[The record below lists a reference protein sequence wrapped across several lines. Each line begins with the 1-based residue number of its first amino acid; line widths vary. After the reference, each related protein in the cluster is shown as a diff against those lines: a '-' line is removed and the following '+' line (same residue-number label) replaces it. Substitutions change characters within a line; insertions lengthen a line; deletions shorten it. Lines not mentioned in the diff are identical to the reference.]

1 MTFFKPLPRWLT
13 RPVSVLIVI
22 AWAASMAVLVNR
34 SYLQASAANLATDLA
49 RYGSNAEWRG
59 VYYRGDKI
67 GFTVSQIVP
76 TDGGFELQEDGR
88 LQMSLLGASTAA
100 ALHTAARVDSNFA
113 LRSFDFS
120 LDPGTGAVVVRGRV
134 EPLDSPRS
142 LGASPNAKAR
152 ARLVIAITSGGHTR
166 SETRELDQAPV
177 LSQNFS
183 RLLAGGRLTAGSEQ
197 QWNIFDPATLRN
209 QPVTV
214 KIGSREIV
222 RNVGERPIPAFRVD
236 MAYQG
241 LQTTSWI
248 TDTGDVVREESPLGL
263 ITVRESADRAQTL
276 GVPGRVQTDLL
287 EAAAVVPAMR
297 QRIDEPRDVR
307 RLRLEL
313 DGADLTNAELQG
325 AGQEVNGS
333 TIVLTDPQT
342 LQAGPADDTAGEYLK
357 PEPLIES
364 DAPEIRAEAEK
375 AIAGAAGPRARAER
389 LTRYVNALLDKKPT
403 VSLPSALEVL
413 RTKVGDCNEHT
424 ALYVAMARSIGIPA
438 RIAVGLTYVRGITG
452 AFYYHAWPE
461 VYLDEGSGRGLWL
474 PVDPTLNEFPAD
486 ATHVRLARGGLDKQ
500 AAILPMIGRIKMK
513 VLDMTLDENATPI
526 LIGQSTDLAPM
537 RAVSATPRAN
547 ADCCWLS
554 RWLRP
559 SSPSTS
565 FGTSRSTAPGTRR

>member
-1 MTFFKPLPRWLT
+1 MTLFTPLPRWLT
-13 RPVSVLIVI
+13 RPVSLLIVA
-22 AWAASMAVLVNR
+22 AWAVSMAVLVNR

-49 RYGSNAEWRG
+49 RYGSNAQWRG

-76 TDGGFELQEDGR
+76 TGDGFELQEDGR

-100 ALHTAARVDSNFA
+100 ALHTSARVDSTFA

-120 LDPGTGAVVVRGRV
+120 LNPGTGAVVVRGRV
-134 EPLDSPRS
+134 EP
-142 LGASPNAKAR
+142 ASPNAKAR
-152 ARLVIAITSGGHTR
+152 ARLVIAITSGGATR
-166 SETRELDQAPV
+166 TETRELDEVPV

-183 RLLAGGRLTAGSEQ
+183 RLLAGGRLTAGSRQ
-197 QWNIFDPATLRN
+197 QWTIFDPATLRN

-214 KIGSREIV
+214 EIGDREVV
-222 RNVGERPIPAFRVD
+222 RNAGERPIPAFRVD

-241 LQTTSWI
+241 LRTTSWI

-276 GVPGRVQTDLL
+276 SVPGRVQTDLL
-287 EAAAVVPAMR
+287 QAAAVVPAMR

-313 DGADLTNAELQG
+313 DGADLTNADLEG
-325 AGQEVNGS
+325 AGQKVIGS
-333 TIVLTDPQT
+333 TIELTDPQT
-342 LQAGPADDTAGEYLK
+342 LQAGPADEEAREYLK

-375 AIAGAAGPRARAER
+375 AIAGAVGPRARAEK

-403 VSLPSALEVL
+403 VSLPSAREVL

-461 VYLDEGSGRGLWL
+461 VYIDEGSGRGLWL

-500 AAILPMIGRIKMK
+500 AAILPLIGRIKMK
-513 VLDMTLDENATPI
+513 VLDLTLDENATPI
-526 LIGQSTDLAPM
+526 LIGQSTALSPM
-537 RAVSATPRAN
+537 RVVSATPQN
-547 ADCCWLS
+547 DADCCWLS

-559 SSPSTS
+559 
-565 FGTSRSTAPGTRR
+565 RRR